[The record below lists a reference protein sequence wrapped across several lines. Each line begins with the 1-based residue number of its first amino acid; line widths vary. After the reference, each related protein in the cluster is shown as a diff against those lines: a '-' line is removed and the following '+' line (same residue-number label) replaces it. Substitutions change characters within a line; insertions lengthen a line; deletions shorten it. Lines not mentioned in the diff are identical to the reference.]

1 MTRRVGNFSAGAAS
15 AIACHLGEVE
25 RIVYAETGSED
36 ADNERF
42 IRDCEASLFS
52 VPVERVRSAKFR
64 DTWDVWERERF
75 LGGVHG
81 APCTRALKRIPL
93 NAMTEEGDIIIIGY
107 TAEEWRRAEALTDH
121 RGDGFAFPLIESGL
135 TKQACRAML
144 AEYGIAEP
152 RVYAL
157 GFDHANCI
165 PCSKAASGNYWLL
178 MRKHFP
184 DEFWRYAALERS
196 IGKDRGQVWWK
207 GGYIHLDELPDEA
220 PRGEVETPACD
231 LLCQIALDD
240 GGR

>member
-1 MTRRVGNFSAGAAS
+1 MTRRVGRFSAGAAS
-15 AIACHLGEVE
+15 AIACHLGDVE

-42 IRDCEASLFS
+42 IRDCEAMLFS

-93 NAMTEEGDIIIIGY
+93 AAADAETDSSSSATRPRSGGGPRRSPTMPATGSPSRSSNA
-107 TAEEWRRAEALTDH
+107 ASPSRRAA
-121 RGDGFAFPLIESGL
+121 
-135 TKQACRAML
+135 
-144 AEYGIAEP
+144 
-152 RVYAL
+152 
-157 GFDHANCI
+157 
-165 PCSKAASGNYWLL
+165 PCSPSTASPSLASTRWASTTRIASRAARPCPELLAAHPPALPGGIRALRGAGAVHREGPRASVVEGWLHPP
-178 MRKHFP
+178 R
-184 DEFWRYAALERS
+184 RAAR
-196 IGKDRGQVWWK
+196 RGT
-207 GGYIHLDELPDEA
+207 
-220 PRGEVETPACD
+220 RGEVETPACD